1 MDSKYHKVL
10 NMRKLQMVL
19 NEVPHNRYLTGFE
32 FWICQCYTGFCRK
45 RSIISARPS
54 FENSS
59 GYQYAR
65 AWIYK
70 GCEYDK
76 GTEGFSVNY
85 ILKIHGILNVLSSEY
100 ARVLNLSGV

>member
-1 MDSKYHKVL
+1 M
-10 NMRKLQMVL
+10 
-19 NEVPHNRYLTGFE
+19 
-32 FWICQCYTGFCRK
+32 
-45 RSIISARPS
+45 
-54 FENSS
+54 
-59 GYQYAR
+59 

-70 GCEYDK
+70 GCEYDN